1 MAGGIKIMTTWYYK
15 YIDGLT
21 LASQESFHYLD
32 AVYKL
37 DLMMGGN
44 SQSSIFS
51 RREEYKGVHFY
62 FTPEAK
68 PIALM
73 FNAKPCIQPS
83 KKDIG
88 NLLVGDATLLGR
100 LFP

>member
-1 MAGGIKIMTTWYYK
+1 MTTWYYK

-21 LASQESFHYLD
+21 FASQESFQYLD
-32 AVYKL
+32 AVHQL
-37 DLMMGGN
+37 DLLMGGN
-44 SQSSIFS
+44 SHSSIFS
-51 RREEYKGVHFY
+51 RREGYEGVHFY

-73 FNAKPCIQPS
+73 YKAIPCNQPS
-83 KKDIG
+83 KNEIG
-88 NLLVGDATLLGR
+88 KLLVGDATLLGR